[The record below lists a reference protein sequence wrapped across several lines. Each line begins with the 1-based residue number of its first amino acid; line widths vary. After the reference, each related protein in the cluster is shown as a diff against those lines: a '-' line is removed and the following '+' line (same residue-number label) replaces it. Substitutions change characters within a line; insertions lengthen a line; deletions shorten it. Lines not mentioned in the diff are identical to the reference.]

1 MNVQICELC
10 MKSNVLCSGCD
21 EKLKRGKIS
30 ELDVKISRLLYK
42 LKDKY
47 NLENADFTKAIDLGR
62 VVLVLTNKDVG
73 LLIGREGKVVAEISQ
88 AVGKKVRIAEMSG
101 DIKKT
106 IADVV
111 APAKILG
118 INKIYRKEGN
128 LYKVRFSKREIKQLP
143 VDINTLEKALK
154 SLLESDV
161 MIVFE

>member
-21 EKLKRGKIS
+21 DKLKKGKIS
-30 ELDVKISRLLYK
+30 EMDVKISRLLYK

-47 NLENADFTKAIDLGR
+47 NLQNAGFTKAIDLGR

-106 IADVV
+106 IADIV

-128 LYKVRFSKREIKQLP
+128 LYKVRFSRREIKQLP

-154 SLLESDV
+154 SLLGSEV

>member
-1 MNVQICELC
+1 

-21 EKLKRGKIS
+21 EKLKKGKIS

-47 NLENADFTKAIDLGR
+47 NLENANFTKAIDLGR

-88 AVGKKVRIAEMSG
+88 AVGKKVRIAEMRG

-106 IADVV
+106 IADIV

-128 LYKVRFSKREIKQLP
+128 LYKVRFSRREIQQLP

-154 SLLESDV
+154 SLLESEV

>member
-1 MNVQICELC
+1 

-47 NLENADFTKAIDLGR
+47 NLENVDFTKAVDLGR
-62 VVLVLTNKDVG
+62 VVLVLTKKDVG
-73 LLIGREGKVVAEISQ
+73 ILIGKEGKVVAEISQ
-88 AVGKKVRIAEMSG
+88 AVGKKVRIAELSG

-106 IADVV
+106 IADIV
-111 APAKILG
+111 APAKVLG
-118 INKIYRKEGN
+118 INKVYKEDGYA
-128 LYKVRFSKREIKQLP
+128 YKVRFSKKEIKQLP
-143 VDINTLEKALK
+143 LDINTLEKALK
-154 SLLESDV
+154 SLLESEV

>member
-1 MNVQICELC
+1 MSGQICELC
-10 MKSNVLCSGCD
+10 MKSNVLCSGCS

-42 LKDKY
+42 LRSRY

-62 VVLVLTNKDVG
+62 VVLVLTDKDVG

-118 INKIYRKEGN
+118 INKVYKSGGYV
-128 LYKVRFSKREIKQLP
+128 YKVRFSKREISQLP

>member
-1 MNVQICELC
+1 

-42 LKDKY
+42 MKDRY
-47 NLENADFTKAIDLGR
+47 NLENVDFTKAIDLGR

-73 LLIGREGKVVAEISQ
+73 LLIGKEGKVVAEISQ

-106 IADVV
+106 IADIV

-118 INKIYRKEGN
+118 INKVYKKDGN

-143 VDINTLEKALK
+143 VDINTLEKALQ
-154 SLLESDV
+154 SLLESEV
-161 MIVFE
+161 MMVFE

>member
-21 EKLKRGKIS
+21 DKLKKGKIS
-30 ELDVKISRLLYK
+30 EMDVKISRLLYK

-73 LLIGREGKVVAEISQ
+73 MLIGREGKVVAEISQ

-118 INKIYRKEGN
+118 INKVYKSGGYV
-128 LYKVRFSKREIKQLP
+128 YKVRFSRREIKQLP

-154 SLLESDV
+154 SLLDSEV

>member
-1 MNVQICELC
+1 MCV
-10 MKSNVLCSGCD
+10 KSNVLCSGCD
-21 EKLKRGKIS
+21 EKLKTGKIS

-47 NLENADFTKAIDLGR
+47 NLEHADFTKAVDLGR
-62 VVLVLTNKDVG
+62 VVLLLTDKDVG
-73 LLIGREGKVVAEISQ
+73 VLIGREGKVVAEISQ

-118 INKIYRKEGN
+118 INKVYKDGGH

-154 SLLESDV
+154 SLLESEV

>member
-1 MNVQICELC
+1 MNVRICELC

-21 EKLKRGKIS
+21 DKLKKGKIS
-30 ELDVKISRLLYK
+30 EMDVKISRLLYK

-118 INKIYRKEGN
+118 INKVYKSGGYV
-128 LYKVRFSKREIKQLP
+128 YKVRFSRREIKQLP

-154 SLLESDV
+154 SLLGSEV

>member
-1 MNVQICELC
+1 MNVRICELC

-42 LKDKY
+42 MKDRY
-47 NLENADFTKAIDLGR
+47 NLENVDFTKAIDLGR

-73 LLIGREGKVVAEISQ
+73 LLIGKEGKVVAEISQ

-106 IADVV
+106 IADIV

-118 INKIYRKEGN
+118 INKVYKKDGN

-143 VDINTLEKALK
+143 VDINTLEKALQ
-154 SLLESDV
+154 SLLESEV
-161 MIVFE
+161 MMVFE